1 VSAFLDERY
10 FDWLY
15 RQVCS
20 VKTRNPSRTYKNLL
34 YILYTN
40 QFVWLIPND
49 DNRAEDGKYLRYEF
63 LEDEGIDL
71 QRRDDY
77 WMQQAPSFLE
87 FLVALVRRL
96 EFSTER
102 DVSSW
107 FMELLDNLDLKQFN
121 DRTPIDRN
129 YVEAVL
135 ERVNWRTYEYNG
147 GGGLFPLVYPER
159 DQREVEIW
167 YQLNSYILER
177 SPV

>member
-1 VSAFLDERY
+1 VSSFLDERY
-10 FDWLY
+10 FNWLY

-20 VKTRNPSRTYKNLL
+20 VKTRNPSRTYRNLL
-34 YILYTN
+34 YILQTN

-71 QRRDDY
+71 KRRDDY
-77 WMQQAPSFLE
+77 WMNLGCSFLE
-87 FLVALVRRL
+87 FLVALSRRL
-96 EFSTER
+96 AFETAKSVDDCF
-102 DVSSW
+102 
-107 FMELLDNLDLKQFN
+107 FELLENLDLKQFN
-121 DRTPIDRN
+121 DRIPIDKA
-129 YVEAVL
+129 YIESVL

-167 YQLNSYILER
+167 YQLSAYILER